1 MAKIARSVEATIL
14 QKVKGRVLAEFESE
28 DNEYMYVHR
37 ICRYFIKALDF
48 IPFFCDAEG
57 NEGRSEDY
65 KPFSFPSEQRDA
77 ILCFIDSTLFY
88 WFWRVHGDGFHCG
101 YGDVYRAPW
110 FSDLSLPS
118 RQQFSGLAE
127 RLMQALKANS
137 ARKTIRTHRGKII
150 YQEFAATATKPIL
163 DEIDMLLA
171 SEYHLTADELDF
183 VINYDIKYRMGVN
196 GEEDE

>member
-88 WFWRVHGDGFHCG
+88 WFCASTAMAFTAAMAMSIGHHGSVTCHCLPGSNSLAWR
-101 YGDVYRAPW
+101 
-110 FSDLSLPS
+110 
-118 RQQFSGLAE
+118 
-127 RLMQALKANS
+127 S
-137 ARKTIRTHRGKII
+137 ASCK
-150 YQEFAATATKPIL
+150 L
-163 DEIDMLLA
+163 
-171 SEYHLTADELDF
+171 
-183 VINYDIKYRMGVN
+183 
-196 GEEDE
+196 